1 MRSLVREYLNEADAY
16 ARKFGK
22 RFDQSDEIKPYIDVY
37 EDGIIKYAVRLTG
50 VAKLGVKPTF
60 EYANA
65 RGIYAY
71 PLTSAVY
78 NDLIKA
84 DLPHAEY
91 EDNFVIFEIKDVK
104 RWLNVSARGKHE
116 NWKEVCKTM
125 LADANKRLGES
136 SKLSFE
142 EALSSAKKGIHW
154 SVSNGAKIWD
164 FGYFLAGLFPES
176 QRAAVWQYMLLAA
189 GFDGAYDGGK
199 SVMHENE
206 PAQLAAWKLSAIRQ
220 VGIYDT
226 KTFRRGFIP
235 LKDDTRNPNFRY
247 TLSQVME
254 MDTSQK
260 TGILFN
266 NPETLTAD
274 VLAYLAKER
283 DTNIR
288 KLVALQPNTPTE
300 VLAKLG
306 SDKSME
312 VKKNVFGNKNCPKDV
327 FQKIVGELLNGDEW
341 EKRWLAEMRRTPI
354 EALEKLIDEGDKWI
368 RVSAARNPALPPR
381 IALKL
386 AKDSDD
392 HVRSVISYNLSS
404 KEKAP
409 IEALLILAKDRNE
422 STRKYA
428 LEHPVYQKF
437 ISGNSVSEGRTITE
451 K

>member
-136 SKLSFE
+136 NKLSFE
-142 EALSSAKKGIHW
+142 DALSSAKQGIHW

-164 FGYFLAGLFPES
+164 FGYALAQLFPES
-176 QRAAVWQYMLLAA
+176 QKAAVWQYMLLAA
-189 GFDGAYDGGK
+189 GFDGAYDGGNLTLAGTRITSLPAGL
-199 SVMHENE
+199 SVGGILDVRHSLINSLPAGLSVGGDLKIQLSRITSLPDGLKVGGSLDLYESRITSLPEN
-206 PAQLAAWKLSAIRQ
+206 LQ
-220 VGIYDT
+220 VGDELSLSGTSIT
-226 KTFRRGFIP
+226 SLPAGLSVRGN
-235 LKDDTRNPNFRY
+235 LNLSY
-247 TLSQVME
+247 T
-254 MDTSQK
+254 
-260 TGILFN
+260 
-266 NPETLTAD
+266 
-274 VLAYLAKER
+274 
-283 DTNIR
+283 
-288 KLVALQPNTPTE
+288 
-300 VLAKLG
+300 
-306 SDKSME
+306 
-312 VKKNVFGNKNCPKDV
+312 
-327 FQKIVGELLNGDEW
+327 
-341 EKRWLAEMRRTPI
+341 
-354 EALEKLIDEGDKWI
+354 
-368 RVSAARNPALPPR
+368 R
-381 IALKL
+381 IASIPDDLQVGRSIIGFRGNNSL
-386 AKDSDD
+386 APA
-392 HVRSVISYNLSS
+392 HLRSKI
-404 KEKAP
+404 K
-409 IEALLILAKDRNE
+409 
-422 STRKYA
+422 
-428 LEHPVYQKF
+428 
-437 ISGNSVSEGRTITE
+437 
-451 K
+451 